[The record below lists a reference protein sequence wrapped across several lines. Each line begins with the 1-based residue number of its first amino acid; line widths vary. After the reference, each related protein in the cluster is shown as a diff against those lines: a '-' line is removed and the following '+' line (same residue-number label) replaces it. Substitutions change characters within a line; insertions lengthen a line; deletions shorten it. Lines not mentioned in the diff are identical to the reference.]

1 MKTIEIEYYKKNGVD
16 ARKSCEKL
24 KVQKKNQEWNLSLI
38 FIKKFSG
45 IYFNFLTFTEFP

>member
-24 KVQKKNQEWNLSLI
+24 KVQKKNQENFSKNGISL
-38 FIKKFSG
+38 
-45 IYFNFLTFTEFP
+45 